1 MLADIIIAHYQSI
14 YHDLN
19 INLQIKNINIHCLE
33 YSLAAIHIKYLQLAC
48 ILLEGYEFK
57 FYDSIFLV
65 ERCTKRSIF

>member
-1 MLADIIIAHYQSI
+1 MLTDIIIAH

-33 YSLAAIHIKYLQLAC
+33 YSLAIHIKYLQLAC